1 MTRNNEGMRYPSID
15 DLLEKMDSKYR
26 LAYTAAK
33 VAKIIDEQEIK
44 IKNSECAK
52 SVGKAL
58 EEILRDRVTIE
69 FKE

>member
-1 MTRNNEGMRYPSID
+1 MNRNSEGMRYPSID

-33 VAKIIDEQEIK
+33 VAKIIDEQEIQV
-44 IKNSECAK
+44 KNSICAK
-52 SVGKAL
+52 SVGIAL
-58 EEILRDRVTIE
+58 EEVLKDRVTIE